1 MIITKEGFW
10 VSWAAK
16 TKLKFNKL
24 STNKEEFICV
34 SKKKKSKH
42 MGKLQKKKMKVV
54 NYILK
59 IQNMEEKRQLKMAKI
74 EETETKKKQS
84 DRSEWMT
91 LSKSNN
97 ILWYQ

>member
-1 MIITKEGFW
+1 
-10 VSWAAK
+10 
-16 TKLKFNKL
+16 
-24 STNKEEFICV
+24 
-34 SKKKKSKH
+34 

-84 DRSEWMT
+84 DRSE
-91 LSKSNN
+91 
-97 ILWYQ
+97 